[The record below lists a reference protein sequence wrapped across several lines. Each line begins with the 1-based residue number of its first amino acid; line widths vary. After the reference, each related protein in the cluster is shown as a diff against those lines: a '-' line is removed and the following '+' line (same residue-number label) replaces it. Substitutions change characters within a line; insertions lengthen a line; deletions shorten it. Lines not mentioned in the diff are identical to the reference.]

1 LPLGP
6 KDLDLRLR
14 VAEATIREAGQ
25 LARRYFAD
33 PASLGVRLKGPQDW
47 LTEADGASERLIRE
61 RLLAAFPE
69 DTLVGE
75 EGGGAISERTWV
87 VDPIDGTA
95 NFARGR
101 PHWGISI
108 AFVEAGVPTLGV
120 VYGPMQDELY
130 AARRGGGAVRNGVP
144 IRASATVEM
153 GRAFVECGYATR
165 IPHGDWVALVGRV
178 LATGAQI
185 RRAGSA
191 VLGLAYVADG
201 RSDGYC
207 ELHTYPWDA
216 LAGILLVEEAGG
228 RVSDF
233 LAGDGLKRGNPV
245 LACAPGLAPALAAV
259 TGIA

>member
-1 LPLGP
+1 LPLTP
-6 KDLDLRLR
+6 QQLDLRLR
-14 VAEATIREAGQ
+14 VAEAAIREAGQ
-25 LARRYFAD
+25 LARRHFAD
-33 PASLGVRLKGPQDW
+33 PQSLGTRLKGPQDW

-75 EGGGAISERTWV
+75 EGGGAVSERTWV

-95 NFARGR
+95 NFSRGR

-108 AFVEAGVPTLGV
+108 GVVEAGAPTIGV

-130 AARRGGGAVRNGVP
+130 AARRGGGAFRNGAP
-144 IRASATVEM
+144 IRASATTEL
-153 GRAFVECGYATR
+153 GRAAVECGYATR
-165 IPHGDWVALVGRV
+165 LPRADWVALVDRV

-201 RSDGYC
+201 RSDAYC
-207 ELHTYPWDA
+207 ELHSYPWDA
-216 LAGILLVEEAGG
+216 LGGIVLVREAGG
-228 RVSDF
+228 WVSDF
-233 LAGDGLKRGNPV
+233 LAGDGLTRGNAI
-245 LACAPGLAPALAAV
+245 LACAPGVQGALAAA
-259 TGIA
+259 TGIS